1 MSNNVHAFP
10 GQQLQAFDAFS
21 PAEWEGQPIPGR
33 DWIIDG
39 LIAVGQ
45 VAMISGDGGLGK
57 SLLVQQLMTASALGK
72 DWLGFPTKGVRS
84 FGLFCEDDKR
94 ELHMRQS
101 AINEHYGCTFGDL
114 GEDML
119 IKVGVNM
126 DNYLCSFDRYEDR
139 LSPTPLWSQIEHATE
154 NMGAQMLILDTTRK
168 TFGGKEVAEK
178 QVARFVQMLRRWAV
192 KHQGCVIMTAH
203 PSNEGVQS
211 GSGLA
216 GSRAW
221 NNDVRSRMYLTAD
234 KSENK
239 PNARLLKVMKS
250 NYAQSGGKVEIV
262 WERGVFRRVDQ
273 PLIKDWTEPAGW

>member
-1 MSNNVHAFP
+1 
-10 GQQLQAFDAFS
+10 
-21 PAEWEGQPIPGR
+21 
-33 DWIIDG
+33 
-39 LIAVGQ
+39 
-45 VAMISGDGGLGK
+45 
-57 SLLVQQLMTASALGK
+57 
-72 DWLGFPTKGVRS
+72 
-84 FGLFCEDDKR
+84 
-94 ELHMRQS
+94 
-101 AINEHYGCTFGDL
+101 
-114 GEDML
+114 
-119 IKVGVNM
+119 
-126 DNYLCSFDRYEDR
+126 
-139 LSPTPLWSQIEHATE
+139 
-154 NMGAQMLILDTTRK
+154 MLILDTTRK

-234 KSENK
+234 KSDGK
-239 PNARLLKVMKS
+239 PNHRLLKTMKN
-250 NYAQSGGKVEIV
+250 NYAANGGKVEIV